1 MNTKQTSNKLFK
13 IRLKKGD
20 LVQVLSG
27 KYKGKQGKI
36 VATHASDN
44 KVTVEGINIV
54 KKHMKP
60 NRTHPQGGIVEIT
73 KPIWVS
79 NVAVVDP
86 SAKKPTRVGY
96 QLNKDGSKTR
106 VYKSSGKEIKIEAP
120 TKVTA
125 KSKDKSEKGTKVL

>member
-1 MNTKQTSNKLFK
+1 MKSKIQKSTDKKIYK

-36 VATHASDN
+36 TATHPTEN
-44 KVTVEGINIV
+44 KVTVDGVNIV

-60 NRTHPQGGIVEIT
+60 NQAYPQGGIIELT

-79 NVAVVDP
+79 KVAIVDP
-86 SAKKPTRVGY
+86 NAKKPSRIGY
-96 QLNKDGSKTR
+96 NLAKDGSKTR
-106 VYKSSGKEIKIEAP
+106 VFKKSGKDIKVETAAKVA
-120 TKVTA
+120 TK
-125 KSKDKSEKGTKVL
+125 KGDK